1 MLRRLFSAI
10 DWRLMGAVLLL
21 VASSLFILAS
31 IDSDLFVRQVSWVG
45 VGVVL
50 AFLVSII
57 DIRSFISHRG
67 FIITLYALVVLLL
80 ITTLIFAPEVKGNR
94 AWIMIGSFQFQAS
107 ELAKVVLVLVLSV
120 FFSRQHVRIAHW
132 GVLVGSFLLSAGFA
146 FFIALQPD
154 LGSAITLIFIWLGF
168 VLLSGIPVRNLLLL
182 LGIFVIGSV
191 GMWHGVLQ
199 DYQKDRILSVF
210 SPTEDPLGTGYNVI
224 QSKIAIG
231 SGGLTG
237 KGFGQGTQVQLGFL
251 PEAHTDFIFSAIL
264 EEGGI
269 VFGGAVL
276 LGLFL
281 LIFRLIRMGM
291 KSSSSLGTF
300 LCLGGGMLFFIHVV
314 VNIGSAL
321 GLLPVIGVTLP
332 FVSYG
337 GSSMIMGF
345 IMIGIIQSSY
355 AHR

>member
-1 MLRRLFSAI
+1 MFRQLRTAI

-21 VASSLFILAS
+21 VASSLFMLAS
-31 IDSDLFVRQVSWVG
+31 INSDVFVRQVLWVG
-45 VGVVL
+45 IGLCFALLISV
-50 AFLVSII
+50 I

-67 FIITLYALVVLLL
+67 FIIVLYGLVVILLL
-80 ITTLIFAPEVKGNR
+80 ATLFFAPEVKGNR
-94 AWIMIGSFQFQAS
+94 AWIMIGSFQFQAA
-107 ELAKVVLVLVLSV
+107 ELAKVVLVLVLSF
-120 FFSRQHVRIAHW
+120 FFSRHHVRIAHW

-154 LGSAITLIFIWLGF
+154 LGSAITLILIWLGF
-168 VLLSGIPVRNLLLL
+168 VLLSGIPFRHLLFL
-182 LGIFVIGSV
+182 LGICVIAGV

-210 SPTEDPLGTGYNVI
+210 SPSADPLGTGYNVI
-224 QSKIAIG
+224 QSKIAVG

-251 PEAHTDFIFSAIL
+251 PEAHNDFIFSAII

-269 VFGGAVL
+269 VFGVIVL
-276 LGLFL
+276 IGLLL
-281 LIFRLIRMGM
+281 LITRLIQMGM
-291 KSSSSLGTF
+291 KSSTSLGMF
-300 LCLGGGMLFFIHVV
+300 LCLGGGILFFIHVV
-314 VNIGSAL
+314 MNIGSAL
-321 GLLPVIGVTLP
+321 GLLPVIGITLP

-337 GSSMIMGF
+337 GSSIIMSF
-345 IMIGIIQSSY
+345 ILVGIIQSYY